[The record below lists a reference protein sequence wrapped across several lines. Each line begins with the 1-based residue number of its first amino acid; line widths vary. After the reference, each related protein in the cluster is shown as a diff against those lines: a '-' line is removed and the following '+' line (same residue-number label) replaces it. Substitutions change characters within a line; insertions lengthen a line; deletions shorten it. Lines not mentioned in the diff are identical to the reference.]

1 MFEKDGLLV
10 KRTVG
15 ENANDSAIL
24 FETEPFVT
32 FNEKLHR
39 LLGRKE

>member
-1 MFEKDGLLV
+1 VLV

-15 ENANDSAIL
+15 ENANDNGML
-24 FETEPFVT
+24 FEIEPVVT
-32 FNEKLHR
+32 LNQKLHR